1 MAELLAA
8 VGDNVSPGLVDLKRI
23 HQFVILAETLNFRRA
38 AERLNMAQPPLSV
51 SIQKLEED
59 LGTKL
64 FIRGS
69 GGVSLT
75 RSGQAILKEARQLLF
90 HGSQLRET
98 AKGVRDGT
106 GGALQVGF
114 VGSATYGLLQKLL
127 PLFRAEYPGVDLVLH
142 EATSVGIL
150 QQLEDRAL
158 DVGLVRVP
166 LAQAS
171 RATLVL
177 LENDEYVAALPRGN
191 RLSSKGM
198 LKLSEMAAES
208 FIMYAPTHAAGL
220 HATAML
226 ACQQA
231 GFVPQVVQQAT
242 QIQTVLAL
250 VESGLGVALVPSVM
264 RRFISDRIVY
274 RPLADLPS
282 DASIGLALAYMT
294 DSESSA
300 AGRFRKLSVQAFPL
314 SRSQYFGAGGM

>member
-1 MAELLAA
+1 M
-8 VGDNVSPGLVDLKRI
+8 DLKRI

-38 AERLNMAQPPLSV
+38 AERLNRAQPPLSV
-51 SIQKLEED
+51 SIHKLEEE

-64 FIRGS
+64 FVRS
-69 GGVSLT
+69 AGGVSLT
-75 RSGQAILKEARQLLF
+75 QSGQAILKEARHLLF

-127 PLFRAEYPGVDLVLH
+127 ALFRAEYPGVELVLR

-150 QQLEDRAL
+150 QQLEDKAL
-158 DVGLVRVP
+158 EVGLVRVP
-166 LAQAS
+166 LVQAS

-177 LENDEYVAALPRGN
+177 LESDEYVAALPRGN
-191 RLSSKGM
+191 RLSSKGI

-208 FIMYAPTHAAGL
+208 FIMYAPTYAAGL
-220 HATAML
+220 HATTML

-231 GFVPQVVQQAT
+231 GFVPRVVQQAT

-250 VESGLGVALVPSVM
+250 VESGLGVALVPSLM

-274 RPLADLPS
+274 RSLMDLPS
-282 DASIGLALAYMT
+282 DASIGLALAYMA
-294 DSESSA
+294 DSESAA
-300 AGRFRKLSVQAFPL
+300 AGRFRKLAVRAFPH
-314 SRSQYFGAGGM
+314 SRSQCFGAGGM

>member
-1 MAELLAA
+1 VAKRLAV
-8 VGDNVSPGLVDLKRI
+8 VGENISHGLMDLKRI
-23 HQFVILAETLNFRRA
+23 HQFVILAETLSFRRA

-51 SIQKLEED
+51 SIRKLEEE

-64 FIRGS
+64 FTRS
-69 GGVSLT
+69 TGGVSLT
-75 RSGQAILKEARQLLF
+75 LSGQAILKEARQLLF

-114 VGSATYGLLQKLL
+114 VGSTTYGLLQKLL
-127 PLFRAEYPGVDLVLH
+127 PLFRAEYPGVELVLR
-142 EATSVGIL
+142 EAASVGIL
-150 QQLEDRAL
+150 QQVEDRAL

-166 LAQAS
+166 LVQAS

-177 LENDEYVAALPRGN
+177 LESDEYVAALPRGN
-191 RLSSKGM
+191 RLSNKGI
-198 LKLSEMAAES
+198 LKLSEMAGES
-208 FIMYAPTHAAGL
+208 FIMYAPAYAAGL
-220 HATAML
+220 HATTML

-231 GFVPQVVQQAT
+231 GFVPRVVQQAT

-274 RPLADLPS
+274 RPLEDLPS
-282 DASIGLALAYMT
+282 GASIGLALAYMA

-300 AGRFRKLSVQAFPL
+300 ASRFRELSVRAFPL

>member
-1 MAELLAA
+1 MAKRLAV
-8 VGDNVSPGLVDLKRI
+8 VGDHVSPGLLDLKRI

-51 SIQKLEED
+51 SIRKLEEE
-59 LGTKL
+59 LGTRL
-64 FIRGS
+64 FMRGA

-75 RSGQAILKEARQLLF
+75 LSGQAILKEARQLLF

-114 VGSATYGLLQKLL
+114 VGSTTYGLLQKLL
-127 PLFRAEYPGVDLVLH
+127 PLFCAEYPGVELVLR

-150 QQLEDRAL
+150 QQLEDKAL

-166 LAQAS
+166 LVQAS
-171 RATLVL
+171 RATLVP

-191 RLSSKGM
+191 RLSGKGI

-220 HATAML
+220 HATTML

-231 GFVPQVVQQAT
+231 GFVPRVVQQAT

-274 RPLADLPS
+274 RPLMDLPP
-282 DASIGLALAYMT
+282 DASIGLALAYMA

-300 AGRFRKLSVQAFPL
+300 ASRFRKVSVQAFPL